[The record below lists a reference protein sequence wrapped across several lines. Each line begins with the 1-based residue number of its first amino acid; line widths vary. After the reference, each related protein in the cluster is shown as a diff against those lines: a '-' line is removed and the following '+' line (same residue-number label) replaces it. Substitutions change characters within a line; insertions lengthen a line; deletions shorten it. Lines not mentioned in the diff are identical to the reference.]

1 MISLGRNLALASVM
15 IILILQTGCTDI
27 KETQDLNYA
36 TAIGV
41 DYRDGKY
48 HTYIQLVD
56 LMKVAKT
63 EGVDSSPAKMWVS
76 KAEGEIFIDSFFEIY
91 KTAQERFV
99 WAHVTAIVLTEA
111 ALQEGF
117 QEIFDGLTRYH
128 EFRLTPWV
136 YGTNES
142 IEDILSVQGFFGQT
156 SLNTILHHPESIFQ
170 QSSVLKPI
178 QLFELARQVY
188 EPAYTAN
195 LPSLSINKSQW
206 MVGEKQEAK
215 LYLNGAY
222 FIKNDQYK
230 GFFAVKEIKGLR
242 WTTPEMERIQVMIP
256 NEEGP
261 SYLVVFE
268 DPKVK
273 FVSNG
278 PKVDIV
284 VNVKGNLANRERNK
298 NLKLTE
304 MKQLCESIIKK
315 EIEGQFDLGIQEETD
330 FLNLEHV
337 LYRESWNAWR
347 KDPKLAQS
355 SLNKVKVNVDI
366 VHSGALTNRMIEIK
380 DLD

>member
-1 MISLGRNLALASVM
+1 MITFARNLSFVTVM

-41 DYRDGKY
+41 DYKDGKY

-63 EGVDSSPAKMWVS
+63 EGGDSSPAKMWVS

-99 WAHVTAIVLTEA
+99 WAHVTAIVLSEA
-111 ALQEGF
+111 ALQQGF

-142 IEDILSVQGFFGQT
+142 IEDILSTKGFFGQT

-170 QSSVLKPI
+170 QSSELKPI
-178 QLFELARQVY
+178 QLFELARQIY
-188 EPAYTAN
+188 EPAFTAN
-195 LPSLSINKSQW
+195 LPSLSINRSQW
-206 MVGEKQEAK
+206 KEAEKKEAK

-222 FIKNDQYK
+222 FIKNDEYK
-230 GFFAVKEIKGLR
+230 GFFSTKELKGLR
-242 WTTPEMERIQVMIP
+242 WTTPEMERIQVLIP
-256 NEEGP
+256 NEGGP
-261 SYLVVFE
+261 SFLTVFE

-273 FVSNG
+273 YVSNG
-278 PKVDIV
+278 SEVDIM
-284 VNVKGNLANRERNK
+284 VNVKGNLANRENNK
-298 NLKLTE
+298 NLKLAE
-304 MKQLCESIIKK
+304 MKELCESIIKK
-315 EIEGQFDLGIQEETD
+315 EIQGQYELGIEQKTD

-337 LYRESWNAWR
+337 LYRQSWR
-347 KDPKLAQS
+347 KTAKLTQA

-366 VHSGALTNRMIEIK
+366 VHSGALTNRMIEMK

>member
-1 MISLGRNLALASVM
+1 MTALTRNLSLLSVM

-63 EGVDSSPAKMWVS
+63 EGAETTPAKMWVS

-111 ALQEGF
+111 ALQQGF

-136 YGTNES
+136 YGTNEP
-142 IEDILSVQGFFGQT
+142 IQDILSAQGFFGQT

-170 QSSVLKPI
+170 QSSELKPI

-206 MVGEKQEAK
+206 KVGKKQEPK

-230 GFFAVKEIKGLR
+230 GFFSIKELKGMR
-242 WTTPEMERIQVMIP
+242 WTTTEMERIQVLIP

-261 SYLVVFE
+261 SFLTVFE

-273 FVSNG
+273 FLSNG

-284 VNVKGNLANRERNK
+284 VNVKGNLANRDKNK
-298 NLKLTE
+298 SLKLTE
-304 MKQLCESIIKK
+304 MKKLCEAIIKE
-315 EIEGQFDLGIQEETD
+315 EIHGQFELGIEKETD
-330 FLNLEHV
+330 FLNLDHI
-337 LYRESWNAWR
+337 LYRDNWKVWR
-347 KDPKLAQS
+347 KEPKLTQA

-366 VHSGALTNRMIEIK
+366 IHSGALTNRMIEMK